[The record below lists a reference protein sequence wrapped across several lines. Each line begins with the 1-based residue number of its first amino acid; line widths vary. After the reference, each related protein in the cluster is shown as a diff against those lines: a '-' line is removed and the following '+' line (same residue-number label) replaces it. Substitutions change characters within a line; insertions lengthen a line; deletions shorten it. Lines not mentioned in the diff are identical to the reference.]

1 MANVGQHQQRT
12 YRPKR
17 PHLKIQATETTP
29 IQSSAFLVRLRMHFC
44 RCRQTV
50 EKLVRQTH
58 VTKVGHQDK
67 RPPATTRCKWRSL
80 KLWRSWPSEPP
91 TAMWWFY
98 LVGGLLSISAMA
110 CHHDGSSWN
119 VANKVHLSRC
129 AKLGFVVYSVG
140 YYLVIFFS
148 GRSYRK
154 NIQTE
159 RRTPASASTRLRPA
173 RSRAR
178 NGQN

>member
-1 MANVGQHQQRT
+1 MS
-12 YRPKR
+12 RPKR

-29 IQSSAFLVRLRMHFC
+29 IQSSAFLVRLGMHR
-44 RCRQTV
+44 RCRQPVCRKGGAPDTRH
-50 EKLVRQTH
+50 KS
-58 VTKVGHQDK
+58 GA
-67 RPPATTRCKWRSL
+67 PATTHSTWRSL

-98 LVGGLLSISAMA
+98 LVGGMLSISAMA

-173 RSRAR
+173 RDRAR